1 MGMLN
6 HPFATA
12 ALAAQSDSLPLTAAN
27 LCNRAGTALM
37 LEEEGIL
44 PLPSLME
51 AWRPPTGGKRI
62 LRGAYVRVGR
72 GGSGRGGQAR
82 AAPLSQSEA
91 RAKLERIVRKAPE
104 VMVKEIG
111 RAHVRTPVTTAE
123 LLSSLLLEN

>member
-6 HPFATA
+6 HHFAA
-12 ALAAQSDSLPLTAAN
+12 AAGSAQSDSLPLTATN

-72 GGSGRGGQAR
+72 GGSGRGGQER
-82 AAPLSQSEA
+82 AEPLSQSEG
-91 RAKLERIVRKAPE
+91 RAKPGRIVGRDPEGTRQVDRQRAGSRKRVS
-104 VMVKEIG
+104 VMVIK
-111 RAHVRTPVTTAE
+111 
-123 LLSSLLLEN
+123 